1 MSLVLDHH
9 IFTALAIGPLPAES
23 FVSGSNPVPVSASS
37 FILYNSAS
45 GVLSYDTD
53 GTGGLAS
60 TSIATLTT
68 KPVLTA
74 ADFLVA

>member
-9 IFTALAIGPLPAES
+9 IFTALAIGPLPAGS

-45 GVLSYDTD
+45 GVLSYDPD
-53 GTGGLAS
+53 GNGGLAA
-60 TSIATLTT
+60 TAFATLSGV
-68 KPVLTA
+68 PNLTLG
-74 ADFLVA
+74 DLLVA